1 VRLSYHDINGDGII
15 QPTEILEENNYYPF
29 GLKQEGYNDLSSP
42 HPFYKYTYVG
52 QEFQDDW
59 GLNMTAMDFRQYD
72 QALGRFNVMDALSE
86 MAYDQTPYRYGFN
99 NPVFWKDPS
108 GLFETYAK
116 AAKFIS
122 DNGITGSIELLV
134 DGDPTQGYTVRVIG
148 GEFDGDVFYDH
159 SSPLVF
165 SNKASGGANSGK
177 SSESS
182 IDWAGIGRTAA
193 DFTPILGGCLDC
205 YEGYQN
211 GDGMQIAMGVV
222 SLIADGVT
230 LGGSSLLKG
239 TIKTGIKQGSK
250 QLAKKAAKE
259 AVKAET
265 KAIAQFS
272 NKTINDAVVYAMEN
286 KVTHVFG
293 KATHNLSPLVNKL
306 GGQENTF
313 RAVLNAA
320 NGKLPASGIFMNVPV
335 NVGSYDVIIRGNV
348 VNGVPKIGTMFI
360 P

>member
-1 VRLSYHDINGDGII
+1 
-15 QPTEILEENNYYPF
+15 
-29 GLKQEGYNDLSSP
+29 
-42 HPFYKYTYVG
+42 
-52 QEFQDDW
+52 
-59 GLNMTAMDFRQYD
+59 MTAMDFRQYD

-122 DNGITGSIELLV
+122 DNGINGSIELLV

-177 SSESS
+177 SSESG

-259 AVKAET
+259 AAKDGVKYT
-265 KAIAQFS
+265 KS
-272 NKTINDAVVYAMEN
+272 NM
-286 KVTHVFG
+286 
-293 KATHNLSPLVNKL
+293 KL
-306 GGQENTF
+306 GREMHRQ
-313 RAVLNAA
+313 
-320 NGKLPASGIFMNVPV
+320 
-335 NVGSYDVIIRGNV
+335 Y
-348 VNGVPKIGTMFI
+348 KIGADGVKEFRLPSGKTYRF